1 MTSLL
6 INSAKI
12 ASNSITAHTR
22 NAIVLSSA
30 LSIPIISTAEEIKA
44 LSRADYDTFIIVGAA
59 FYPKTA
65 EIEAW
70 IRAGEVKK
78 IVWINNEYQVSA
90 NSEYARLIK
99 DYPSLL
105 ISNVIEAANKCKG
118 FNDFEQVNL
127 NTLVF
132 DCLVRPIEKK
142 YSLVYYGTY
151 RPGRR
156 LYLQK
161 YLSESDF
168 YLSSS
173 AKNIRKF
180 HQLCGINA
188 RFCDSL
194 NWQQQQETLNLFN
207 YSLYVEDE
215 YTHTHY
221 NFLAN
226 RFYECLKCN
235 VVQFFD
241 ESCRTTFEQSG
252 YPISDKYFVN
262 SKAELEYKVAT
273 FDAKQC
279 LSEQFSAWHRLAN
292 YEKKDVMQC
301 LSALLTN
308 H

>member
-12 ASNSITAHTR
+12 ANNSITAHTR
-22 NAIVLSSA
+22 NAIVLNRE
-30 LSIPIISTAEEIKA
+30 LSVPLVSTAEEIKT
-44 LSRADYDTFIIVGAA
+44 LKRTDYDTFIIVGAA

-70 IRAGEVKK
+70 IRSGNVKK
-78 IVWINNEYQVSA
+78 IVWLNNEYQVSP

-105 ISNVIEAANKCKG
+105 ISNVIESGNKCKG
-118 FNDFEQVNL
+118 FDDFAHVNL
-127 NTLVF
+127 NALVF

-142 YSLVYYGTY
+142 YSLIYYGTY

-161 YLSESDF
+161 YLSDSEF

-173 AKNIRKF
+173 SKNIRKF

-188 RFCDSL
+188 QFCDSL

-207 YSLYVEDE
+207 YALYVEDE

-241 ESCRTTFEQSG
+241 ESCRATFEQSG
-252 YPISDKYFVN
+252 YPLSDKYFVA
-262 SKAELEYKVAT
+262 SKAELEHNVAT
-273 FDAKQC
+273 FDFKHC
-279 LSEQFSAWHRLAN
+279 LAEQFSAWHRLAN
-292 YEKKDVMQC
+292 IERKEVIRC
-301 LSALLTN
+301 LSALLTT